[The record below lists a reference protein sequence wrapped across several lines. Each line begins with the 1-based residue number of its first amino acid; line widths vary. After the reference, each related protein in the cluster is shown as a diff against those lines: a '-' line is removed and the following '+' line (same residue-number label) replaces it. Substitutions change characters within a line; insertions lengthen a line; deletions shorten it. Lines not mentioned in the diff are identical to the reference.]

1 MTGLRVAVL
10 PMLIA
15 ALGLA
20 GCASSP
26 MKEQQAKEIQ
36 ADIDEILALPL
47 DEQQYGKTRNCLGQ
61 GDYTNFRPLDE
72 QHVLFTGT
80 RDRQWINRLRV
91 RCPDLRYGN
100 VLVVRHTMGSQLCD
114 GDRFSAT
121 DWFEWPWY
129 RRAPWEWGA
138 SWSTG
143 GQCVLGDFQ
152 PVTKDQVAEIEA
164 LIKKRHE
171 EQ

>member
-15 ALGLA
+15 ALSLA

-61 GDYTNFRPLDE
+61 GDYNNFRPLDE
-72 QHVLFTGT
+72 QHVLFMGT
-80 RDRQWINRLRV
+80 RDRQWINTLRV

-100 VLVVRHTMGSQLCD
+100 VLVVRHAMGSQLCD

-129 RRAPWEWGA
+129 RRSPRYWGTT
-138 SWSTG
+138 WSTG
-143 GQCVLGDFQ
+143 AQCVLGDFQ
-152 PVTKDQVAEIEA
+152 PVTKDQVTEIES

-171 EQ
+171 KQ